1 MLEWYTVPIKR
12 KYTQPIKTLDK
23 ERKHTMRTTKKDIYA
38 SYGIQYRTRDN
49 KIFSPLLGQWIPR
62 LLVNGNKKI
71 GKGVWQ
77 WSVTAGNKAIAENVV
92 ERVIEKSAD
101 LQNMDANAL
110 RVTCGGTCSINCPGC
125 YAQTGCY
132 MFFSTKLSLA
142 RKTLLSRLALD
153 WVEKAINAQIDADH
167 IEYCRIHVAGDFFSN
182 AYVEMWT
189 RIAAAHPG
197 TCFWTYTKQ
206 RFEALEKFDS
216 LKNANIVKSTIGGD
230 KIRFN
235 FGKAGYIIAL
245 YEELKK
251 AGKSVYICRCGIDA
265 NQHCSGCHHCF
276 ESEYVLFLE
285 HSTGYQPE
293 KDPDFEK
300 FVALVNSQEKA
311 AA

>member
-1 MLEWYTVPIKR
+1 
-12 KYTQPIKTLDK
+12 
-23 ERKHTMRTTKKDIYA
+23 MRTTKKDIYTA
-38 SYGIQYRTRDN
+38 YGIQYRTSDQ
-49 KIFSPLLGQWIPR
+49 KIFSPLLNQWIPR

-77 WSVTAGNKAIAENVV
+77 WSVTAGNKAVSDNVV
-92 ERVIEKSAD
+92 SKVVEKSAD
-101 LQNMDANAL
+101 LQAMNADML
-110 RVTCGGTCSINCPGC
+110 RAMCGGTCSINCPGC

-142 RKTLLSRLALD
+142 RKTLLSRLALE
-153 WVEKAINAQIDADH
+153 WTEKAISAQIDADK

-206 RFEALEKFDS
+206 TFDALQAFDK
-216 LKNANIVKSTIGGD
+216 LQNANIVKSLVNGGL
-230 KIRFN
+230 N
-235 FGKAGYIIAL
+235 YGKAGYIMAL

-251 AGKSVYICRCGIDA
+251 AGKSVYICRCGIDK
-265 NQHCSGCHHCF
+265 NQHCAGCHHCF

-285 HSTGYQPE
+285 HSTGYESE

-300 FVALVNSQEKA
+300 FVALVNSQEEKA
-311 AA
+311 A